1 MLRFHVED
9 FSSFHG
15 FGGLVR
21 MIWKDE
27 CGMARKDNAR
37 DLKVDRLYV
46 KTLIVFCDKKS
57 F

>member
-1 MLRFHVED
+1 
-9 FSSFHG
+9 
-15 FGGLVR
+15 